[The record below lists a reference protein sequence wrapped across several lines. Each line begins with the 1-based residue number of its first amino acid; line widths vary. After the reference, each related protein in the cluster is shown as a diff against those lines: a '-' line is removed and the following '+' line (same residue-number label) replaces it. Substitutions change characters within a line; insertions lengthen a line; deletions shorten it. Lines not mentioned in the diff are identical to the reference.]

1 MVHLPRGALA
11 AIVVFFTLSCSGEA
25 RVGPDTNLRQSMDP
39 AHQRNTAASTVNM
52 ASRGEPDKPC
62 VTTTDATESA
72 TPLGHV
78 KRQDNATTKPYLI
91 STVDSTSMDDFK
103 AFAAKPPLGDKQGD
117 IISFD
122 DVPWISAQ
130 YLNLTDAD
138 ADEIRKNPII
148 AFAEPILEDDG
159 ASRAIPTDDYHAPAL
174 GKRALPQSLNQRDES
189 AYHLGLLTARNQ
201 KNDPAN
207 LPNYVYEPSLG
218 KDQTIYVF
226 DGGYRKSHV
235 EFDDKADREVREI
248 IVPNR
253 YTLGPIQPPID
264 PNIWAPEDETD
275 YDGHGTMV
283 ASVAAGNSNGMAS
296 LANLV
301 VVKFK
306 NAAKNPNNP
315 SNKNFLKRG
324 VMDSALE
331 FAFMKV
337 LSDVAEK
344 KAYKL
349 RSKQEVYYQ
358 SFIW

>member
-1 MVHLPRGALA
+1 
-11 AIVVFFTLSCSGEA
+11 
-25 RVGPDTNLRQSMDP
+25 
-39 AHQRNTAASTVNM
+39 
-52 ASRGEPDKPC
+52 
-62 VTTTDATESA
+62 
-72 TPLGHV
+72 
-78 KRQDNATTKPYLI
+78 
-91 STVDSTSMDDFK
+91 
-103 AFAAKPPLGDKQGD
+103 
-117 IISFD
+117 
-122 DVPWISAQ
+122 
-130 YLNLTDAD
+130 
-138 ADEIRKNPII
+138 
-148 AFAEPILEDDG
+148 
-159 ASRAIPTDDYHAPAL
+159 
-174 GKRALPQSLNQRDES
+174 LPQSLNQRDES

-248 IVPNR
+248 IVPNP